1 MAGPVVRL
9 SRGGGGDLV
18 KGQSAAGL
26 LVYDDNESLMATRL
40 HILEPRYMLD
50 DDDIRMPESDLSS
63 PRQLRPSEATSYGLY
78 NYPG

>member
-26 LVYDDNESLMATRL
+26 LVYDDNESLMVTR
-40 HILEPRYMLD
+40 HQAHGPIV
-50 DDDIRMPESDLSS
+50 
-63 PRQLRPSEATSYGLY
+63 
-78 NYPG
+78 